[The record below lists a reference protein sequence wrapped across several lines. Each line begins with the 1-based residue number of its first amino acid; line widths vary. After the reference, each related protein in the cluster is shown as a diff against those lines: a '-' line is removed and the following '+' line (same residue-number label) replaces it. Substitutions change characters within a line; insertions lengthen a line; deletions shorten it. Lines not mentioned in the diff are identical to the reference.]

1 MTKAFIHS
9 PLTLLFLIA
18 CLVLG
23 VIGFMFT
30 PRQEDPQIDV
40 PMVDVFFQFP
50 GASADQVASLATDPL
65 ERMMSEIGG
74 VKHVYSAS
82 QRGGGMVTVEF
93 DVGQKMEPSLV
104 RLYDKLSSNMDK
116 IPPGVSQP
124 LVKPKAVDDVPV
136 VTLTLWSDSVDDA
149 SLRLVALEAMQH
161 LKEVRGTS
169 QSFIVGGRQEELR
182 VEVLPERLRGFG
194 IGLDQLAGA
203 IRAANER
210 RDIGNVES
218 AGRELKVYTGSF
230 LHHAQDVERIVVGVR
245 NNAPV
250 YVRDVARVIEGP
262 GEASSVVQYFTGP
275 AAAQAAH
282 GEKVVK
288 AEGAAAVTIA
298 IAKKSGTNGVTVAQ
312 DILDKVN
319 SLKGRVIPD
328 NVNVAVTRNY
338 GKTANDKV
346 NELFFKLTVATVAVS
361 GLIYLFLGLRP
372 MIVVGIIIPVVILL
386 TVFGALLTGYTI
398 DRVSLFALIFSIGIL
413 VDDATVVI
421 ENIYRRWLMHGRI
434 DTRTTIDAVREVGN
448 PTILATFTV
457 IAALLPMGFVSGM
470 MGPYMRPIPVLG
482 SVAMLLSLFAAFMF
496 TPWLAMRIRPSM
508 KNLEEMEK
516 REHRLVD
523 RLDRFYRGL
532 LGPLID
538 EPWKAKVFRLSI
550 WAAFLAC
557 CALFYTENVS
567 VKMLPMDNKPE
578 FNIVVNMPDGTALP
592 ETANAIQQLV
602 AKTKEIPEV
611 AALQT
616 YAGTASPYN
625 FNGLVRHYYLR
636 DKPWQGDIQVQLLDK
651 SERKRSSHAIA
662 IAARALLTPVARS
675 LGARIAVIEMP
686 PGPPVLQTVVAEVYG
701 PDAVTRRQV
710 ARDLTHIF
718 EKAKSIGD
726 VDNYLQHPHD
736 TLVFAADQLKAEHYN
751 ATLGDISRQLAFV
764 MGGARLGDAKLGYEL
779 EPRPLVL
786 QAPLEIRSN
795 LARLGEVPVKT
806 GSNSFVPLSELGSF
820 VRQPQDD
827 LVYHKDLRAIEYVTG
842 EAVGALAAPVY
853 AMIEVARLLHD
864 YKTPDGVTMTGT
876 LVGPPAESNSSGF
889 EWTGEWTVTYETFRD
904 MGLAFVAAIVLIYML
919 VVLEFGNFRLPG
931 IIMAPI
937 PLTLI
942 GIIPGHWIL
951 GAEFTATSMIG
962 WIALAGIIVRN
973 SILLVDFSK
982 HAILAGTPIREAVI
996 QSCRART
1003 RPIVITS
1010 LALMGGS
1017 ASIITDPIFQGM
1029 AISLLFG
1036 AAVSTALTL
1045 VVIPLACARAQGA
1058 YSTGPGDFDE
1068 ALSAVTNVAAQHA
1081 VRGLEPETAAPAA
1094 ACVSPSG
1101 KSTLK
1106 ERAAEAANTARLGAG
1121 KPLSWAGESIRALF
1135 GEGAKKPVL
1144 ALQTLAL
1151 AAWGFVLRGWRELFS
1166 AAQGPALA
1174 AASASPAPAASG
1186 SAMMR
1191 VTSAAARMP
1200 APQAPKPSAP
1210 VASGDAG
1217 QESTGGLQNVPPA
1230 TAIVPVEAA
1239 AGPHTAEV
1247 LVSSPAT
1254 AAGALM
1260 EATAGPRTV
1269 ELLLSSPAT
1278 AAGPAPAQSEQDTA
1292 AARSTASEEPAGAIE
1307 PAIAALREEP
1317 GTSTAAGTPAA
1328 AVLEEQSATKA
1339 EAEHE
1344 HHDAA
1349 SKQLALAR
1357 RRRKALAKRAVSPAQ
1372 PRRAKPAIDPK
1383 GED

>member
-18 CLVLG
+18 CLALG
-23 VIGFMFT
+23 VLGFMFT

-50 GASADQVASLATDPL
+50 GASAEQVASLATDPL
-65 ERMMSEIGG
+65 ERMMSEIAG

-149 SLRLVALEAMQH
+149 SLRLVALEVMQH
-161 LKEVRGTS
+161 LKEVRSTS
-169 QSFIVGGRQEELR
+169 QSFIVGGRPEEVR
-182 VEVLPERLRGFG
+182 VEVLPERLKGFG

-210 RDIGNVES
+210 RDVGNVET
-218 AGRELKVYTGSF
+218 AGHELQVYTGSF

-245 NNAPV
+245 NSAPV

-262 GEASSVVQYFTGP
+262 GEASSIVQYFTGP
-275 AAAQAAH
+275 AAGQAAH
-282 GEKVVK
+282 GEKVAK

-312 DILDKVN
+312 EILDKVN
-319 SLKGRVIPD
+319 SLKGRIIPD
-328 NVNVAVTRNY
+328 NVNVAVTRDY

-434 DTRTTIDAVREVGN
+434 DTPTTIDAVREVGN

-496 TPWLAMRIRPSM
+496 TPWLAMRIRPSL
-508 KNLEEMEK
+508 KELDEMEK
-516 REHRLVD
+516 REHRLVA

-538 EPWKAKVFRLSI
+538 EPWKAKVFRMSI

-578 FNIVVNMPDGTALP
+578 FNIVVNMPAGTALP

-662 IAARALLTPVARS
+662 VAARALLTPLARS

-701 PDAVTRRQV
+701 PDSATRRQV

-718 EKAKSIGD
+718 EKANSIGD
-726 VDNYLQHPHD
+726 VDNYLQQPHD
-736 TLVFAADQLKAEHYN
+736 TLVFVADQLKAEHYN

-764 MGGARLGDAKLGYEL
+764 MGGAHLGDAKLGYEL
-779 EPRPLVL
+779 ETRPLVL

-806 GSNSFVPLSELGSF
+806 GSNSFVPLAELGSF

-904 MGLAFVAAIVLIYML
+904 MGLAFAAAIVLIYML

-942 GIIPGHWIL
+942 GIIPGHWLL

-1003 RPIVITS
+1003 RPIIITS

-1058 YSTGPGDFDE
+1058 YSTGSGDFDR
-1068 ALSAVTNVAAQHA
+1068 ALAATGDTAAAHA
-1081 VRGLEPETAAPAA
+1081 QGGFAPEPAPAA
-1094 ACVSPSG
+1094 ACAAAG
-1101 KSTLK
+1101 GATLK
-1106 ERAAEAANTARLGAG
+1106 ERAAEAANAARLGVG

-1135 GEGAKKPVL
+1135 GEGALKPVL
-1144 ALQTLAL
+1144 VLQTLAL
-1151 AAWGFVLRGWRELFS
+1151 AAWGFALTGWRALFS
-1166 AAQGPALA
+1166 APQGPALA
-1174 AASASPAPAASG
+1174 AATASPSHAASG
-1186 SAMMR
+1186 SAAMR

-1200 APQAPKPSAP
+1200 APQASKTSAP
-1210 VASGDAG
+1210 VASGNAG
-1217 QESTGGLQNVPPA
+1217 QESAASHQIVPAPAA
-1230 TAIVPVEAA
+1230 TAPVEAA
-1239 AGPHTAEV
+1239 AGQHTVEV
-1247 LVSSPAT
+1247 PPSSPAT
-1254 AAGALM
+1254 ATGALI
-1260 EATAGPRTV
+1260 ESTTGPRTV
-1269 ELLLSSPAT
+1269 ELPASSVAS
-1278 AAGPAPAQSEQDTA
+1278 AAGPAPAQSEPDTA
-1292 AARSTASEEPAGAIE
+1292 VAGSTASEEPAGVIE
-1307 PAIAALREEP
+1307 PSTAALREEP
-1317 GTSTAAGTPAA
+1317 GASSAAGLPAA
-1328 AVLEEQSATKA
+1328 AVLQRQPAAEA
-1339 EAEHE
+1339 EAEH
-1344 HHDAA
+1344 HHAA
-1349 SKQLALAR
+1349 GRQLALARR
-1357 RRRKALAKRAVSPAQ
+1357 RRRKALAKRAMSPAQ
-1372 PRRAKPAIDPK
+1372 SRRARPAIDPK